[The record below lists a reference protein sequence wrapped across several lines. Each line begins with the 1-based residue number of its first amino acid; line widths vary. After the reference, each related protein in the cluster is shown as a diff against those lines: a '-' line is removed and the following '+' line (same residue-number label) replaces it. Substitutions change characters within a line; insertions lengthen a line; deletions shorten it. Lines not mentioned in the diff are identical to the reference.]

1 MKKYSNLAIIIY
13 TCLIGSSIAQ
23 NQGTMQTITI
33 PDGLSNTNVQ
43 SIYEDRFGYIWI
55 MTMDGLNR
63 YDGNK
68 IKIYRN
74 DPDEP
79 NSLSA
84 NTTFCAEED
93 KDGYLW
99 IGGVNE
105 ANRYDYATDSFKS
118 FRFTSAAS
126 NENGQRI
133 ISLFTDSD
141 GRIWAGT
148 LGGTIHRFF
157 KETQTFDLIYH
168 TNNTD
173 ANYTGEIWG
182 ITQLKNGKILF
193 SNQQQGIFQYDESS
207 GKLTDFFLD
216 KDISPKKIIRI
227 QEDDDGT
234 IWFSGADIIIKFNP
248 NFYSYEILKD
258 FQILPKIYHLGYH
271 KVSDENYLFIS
282 EPFGL
287 IRYNPKTNKII
298 EKIPTDLAP
307 YWFITDK
314 FGIIWIAAHGGVIKY
329 DPQTM
334 PFQSLHFISNTNQ
347 GNRNINLINI
357 QFDNMNMES
366 FWAMSTDH
374 SLINY
379 NLNNGTTKL
388 VSFELPSF
396 YKDLIPDNFTKD
408 RDNNFYLSINNH
420 SGILKYNLKEKEAS
434 EMTNLPYTL
443 NQRIEISD
451 LVIDQNNNLILASN
465 GGVVLSEL
473 SKNNQIVV
481 PSFANFPYP
490 LKTRKVLQDALQDAI
505 PIALITEANENKK
518 YSIDFSLDKETKV
531 LIHCMGEGRLD
542 EPAQTMFDFGTLSAG
557 NGTIIFSMQDF
568 LKTYHAG
575 GGLKNR
581 REYAILKL
589 QPGNYNLKYTL
600 DSGHSYP
607 NFNQP
612 VPADSSLYGIQVY
625 GISDDHYSILEKDF
639 SELNRKKVLPIQGT
653 NDIELSRKYSNS
665 IYISS
670 FSRGLIRY
678 NLSDQTFVQYTF
690 GPLNIENKKNF
701 IQSSYE
707 DITGN
712 VWISTQQGLILLN
725 PDNGKWR
732 VFTEKDGLPSNTILN
747 TIEDKNGNLWIISLG
762 GLSKFNKKDPA
773 DKWNFVNYDTRD
785 GLSGYSFKGN
795 PLRTS
800 DGKILFIVGDVVH
813 SFQPG
818 TSNPVTPNVVV
829 NDFKISDAS
838 VFSPDSPIRL
848 KKSLMETKYID
859 LPYNLNDL
867 SFNFSVIHYARP
879 YKNKILYKLEG
890 FNQDWIESELGTAT
904 FTNLEP
910 GEYDFKIRGIS
921 ADGLQNEQ
929 DTSIKINITPPWW
942 RTTAAYIGYVLF
954 LGLIIFAMDRIQ
966 RRRLLAKERSATAI
980 REAELRAQLA
990 EAENERKTEELE
1002 EARQLQLSM
1011 LPKELPKL
1019 PHLDIAVY
1027 MKTATEVG
1035 GDYYDFHVGMDGS
1048 LTVVIGD
1055 ATGHGMKAGT
1065 MVTTAKSLFNSYAP
1079 NPDIL
1084 YSFSE
1089 ITRCIKQMNMGKM
1102 SMCMTMLKIQDS
1114 RMQMSSA
1121 GMPPSFIFRRD
1132 TRIVEEHLMQGVPLG
1147 TMKKFSYKI
1156 IDTKLQPGDTI
1167 LLLTDGLPELQNDN
1181 EELFGY
1187 KRVRNIFEE
1196 VAEKSPDEIISSL
1209 KDDGSAWISDKE
1221 PEDDV
1226 TFVVIKVKK

>member
-1 MKKYSNLAIIIY
+1 MKKYNYSIIVI
-13 TCLIGSSIAQ
+13 CSFLIGSLFAQ
-23 NQGTMQTITI
+23 NTGSMQSITI

-74 DPDEP
+74 DPDDP

-99 IGGVNE
+99 IGGINV

-118 FRFTSAAS
+118 FRLTSAAG
-126 NENGQRI
+126 NENGQRV
-133 ISLFTDSD
+133 ISLFSDSE

-148 LGGTIHRFF
+148 MGGTIHRFF
-157 KETQTFDLIYH
+157 KETQTFNLIYH
-168 TNNTD
+168 SNNID
-173 ANYTGEIWG
+173 SKYAGEVWC

-193 SNQQQGIFQYDESS
+193 SNQQQGIYQYDESS
-207 GKLTDFFLD
+207 DKLTDFFLD
-216 KDISPKKIIRI
+216 KDFSPKKIIRI
-227 QEDDDGT
+227 QEDDDGS
-234 IWFSGADIIIKFNP
+234 IWFSGSNIIIKYNP
-248 NFYSYEILKD
+248 NFYSYEILKQ
-258 FQILPKIYHLGYH
+258 FQILPQIYHLGFH
-271 KVSDENYLFIS
+271 KVSDDNYLFIS

-287 IRYNPKTNKII
+287 MRYNPKTNKIV
-298 EKIPTDLAP
+298 ETIPTELAP

-334 PFQSLHFISNTNQ
+334 PIQSLHLISKTTQDNH
-347 GNRNINLINI
+347 NISLTNI

-366 FWAMSTDH
+366 IWALSTDNN
-374 SLINY
+374 LIHY
-379 NLNNGTTKL
+379 NLNNGSIKHI
-388 VSFELPSF
+388 SFTPPYP
-396 YKDLIPDNFTKD
+396 YKDLLPGNFTKD
-408 RDNNFYLSINNH
+408 RENNFYLSVNNH
-420 SGILKYNLKEKEAS
+420 SGIIKYNLNKKEAS
-434 EMTNLPYTL
+434 EITNLPYVL
-443 NQRIEISD
+443 NQRTEISD
-451 LVIDQNNNLILASN
+451 LVIDQNNNLILATN
-465 GGVVLSEL
+465 LGVIFSEL
-473 SKNNQIVV
+473 ARNNQIII
-481 PSFANFPYP
+481 PSIANQSYP
-490 LKTRKVLQDALQDAI
+490 LKTQKIVQDAI
-505 PIALITEANENKK
+505 KDATQIALITKANENEK

-542 EPAQTMFDFGTLSAG
+542 EPAQQMFDYGILRSEDG
-557 NGTIIFSMQDF
+557 NIIFGMQDF
-568 LKTYHAG
+568 LKTRHAG

-589 QPGNYNLKYTL
+589 QPGNYNLKYTM

-607 NFNQP
+607 DFNTTMP
-612 VPADSSLYGIQVY
+612 SDSALYGIQVY
-625 GISDDHYSILEKDF
+625 GISDNNYTTLEKIF
-639 SELNRKKVLPIQGT
+639 SETDSDKALSFEGA
-653 NDIELSRKYSNS
+653 NDIEISRKYGNS

-670 FSRGLIRY
+670 FTQGLFRY
-678 NLSDQTFVQYTF
+678 NLTDKSFTHYTF
-690 GPLNIENKKNF
+690 GELNRDNSKNVV
-701 IQSSYE
+701 QSCYE

-712 VWISTQQGLILLN
+712 VWVSTKQGLILLN
-725 PDNGKWR
+725 PGNGKWR

-747 TIEDKNGNLWIISLG
+747 TIEDNSGNLWILSLG
-762 GLSKFNKKDPA
+762 GISKFNKNEPA

-795 PLRTS
+795 PLRTP

-813 SFQPG
+813 SFLPG
-818 TSNPVTPNVVV
+818 TSNPVKPNVVI
-829 NDFKISDAS
+829 NDFKISDVS

-848 KKSLMETKYID
+848 EKSLMETKNINLSYG
-859 LPYNLNDL
+859 LNDL

-879 YKNKILYKLEG
+879 YKNKIFYKLEG
-890 FNQDWIESELGTAT
+890 FNQDWLESELGTAT
-904 FTNLEP
+904 FTNLDP
-910 GEYDFKIRGIS
+910 GNYEFKVRGIS
-921 ADGLQNEQ
+921 ADGLQNEK

-942 RTTAAYIGYVLF
+942 RTTAAYIGYILL
-954 LGLIIFAMDRIQ
+954 LGLIIFAMDRFQ

-990 EAENERKTEELE
+990 EAENERQTKELE

-1035 GDYYDFHVGMDGS
+1035 GDYYDFHVGMDGT

-1114 RMQMSSA
+1114 RLKMSSA

-1147 TMKKFSYKI
+1147 TMNKFSYKI
-1156 IDTKLQPGDTI
+1156 IDTKLKPGDTI

-1196 VAEKSPDEIISSL
+1196 IAEKSPEEIINQL
-1209 KDDGSAWISDKE
+1209 KEDGSDWVSDKD

-1226 TFVVIKVKK
+1226 TFVVIKVK

>member
-1 MKKYSNLAIIIY
+1 MKKFYLGFYFICSIHL
-13 TCLIGSSIAQ
+13 IAQ
-23 NQGTMQTITI
+23 TTGSMQSITI

-43 SIYEDRFGYIWI
+43 CIYEDRFGYIWI

-74 DPDEP
+74 DPDDP

-105 ANRYDYATDSFKS
+105 TNRYDYATDSFKS
-118 FRFTSAAS
+118 FRLTSAAG
-126 NENGQRI
+126 NENGQRV
-133 ISLFTDSD
+133 ISLFTDSN

-168 TNNTD
+168 TINVD
-173 ANYTGEIWG
+173 PKYSGEVWC

-193 SNQQQGIFQYDESS
+193 SNRQQGIFQYDESS

-216 KDISPKKIIRI
+216 KDFSPKKIIRI

-234 IWFSGADIIIKFNP
+234 IWFSGEDVIVKYNP
-248 NFYSYEILKD
+248 NFYSYEILKQ

-287 IRYNPKTNKII
+287 IRYNPKTSKILETI
-298 EKIPTDLAP
+298 QTDLAP
-307 YWFITDK
+307 YWFMTDK

-329 DPQTM
+329 DPHTM
-334 PFQSLHFISNTNQ
+334 PFQSLHLISNTNQ
-347 GNRNINLINI
+347 GSRNINLVNI

-366 FWAMSTDH
+366 IWAMSTDN

-379 NLNNGTTKL
+379 NLRNGDTKR
-388 VSFELPSF
+388 VSFELPSL
-396 YKDLIPDNFTKD
+396 YKDLMSDNFIKD
-408 RDNNFYLSINNH
+408 RDNNFYFSLNNH

-434 EMTNLPYTL
+434 EMTNLSYAFD
-443 NQRIEISD
+443 QRIEISD
-451 LVIDQNNNLILASN
+451 LVIDQNNNLILSSN
-465 GGVVLSEL
+465 EGAILSEL
-473 SKNNQIVV
+473 AKNNQIVI
-481 PSFANFPYP
+481 PSVANFPYP
-490 LKTRKVLQDALQDAI
+490 QKTQKVIQDALVNAI
-505 PIALITEANENKK
+505 PIALITEANENQK

-542 EPAQTMFDFGTLSAG
+542 EPAQQMFDFGTLSTENG
-557 NGTIIFSMQDF
+557 NVIFSMQDY
-568 LKTYHAG
+568 LKTRHAG

-581 REYAILKL
+581 REYAILIL
-589 QPGNYNLKYTL
+589 QPGNYNLKYTM

-607 NFNQP
+607 NFNAA
-612 VPADSSLYGIQVY
+612 VPSDSALYGIQVY
-625 GISDDHYSILEKDF
+625 GISDDFYSTLENML
-639 SELNRKKVLPIQGT
+639 SETDSEKVLAFEGA
-653 NDIELSRKYSNS
+653 NDIEISRKYGNS

-670 FSRGLIRY
+670 FTQGLFRY
-678 NLSDQTFVQYTF
+678 NISDQSYTQYTF
-690 GPLNIENKKNF
+690 GQLTKDNNKNVV
-701 IQSSYE
+701 QSCYE

-712 VWISTQQGLILLN
+712 VWVSTKQGLILLN

-747 TIEDKNGNLWIISLG
+747 TIEDNSGNLWIISLG
-762 GLSKFNKKDPA
+762 GISKFNKNEPA

-795 PLRTS
+795 PLRTP

-813 SFQPG
+813 SFLPG
-818 TSNPVTPNVVV
+818 TSNSVAPNVVI
-829 NDFKISDAS
+829 NDFKISDVS

-848 KKSLMETKYID
+848 DKSLMETKNINLSYS
-859 LPYNLNDL
+859 LNDL

-879 YKNKILYKLEG
+879 YKNKMLYKLEG
-890 FNQDWIESELGTAT
+890 FNQNWIESELGTAT
-904 FTNLEP
+904 FTNLDP
-910 GEYDFKIRGIS
+910 GNYEFKVRGIS
-921 ADGLQNEQ
+921 ADGLQNAQ

-942 RTTAAYIGYVLF
+942 RTTAAYIGYILL

-990 EAENERKTEELE
+990 ESENERKTKELE

-1035 GDYYDFHVGMDGS
+1035 GDYYDFHVGLDGT

-1084 YSFSE
+1084 YSFQE
-1089 ITRCIKQMNMGKM
+1089 ITRCIKQMNLGKM
-1102 SMCMTMLKIQDS
+1102 SMCMTMLKIQDD

-1132 TRIVEEHLMQGVPLG
+1132 TRTVEEHLMQGMPLG
-1147 TMKKFSYKI
+1147 TMDNFLYKI
-1156 IDTKLQPGDTI
+1156 QDTTLKSGDTI
-1167 LLLTDGLPELQNDN
+1167 LLLTDGLPELQNKN
-1181 EELFGY
+1181 GELFGY
-1187 KRVRNIFEE
+1187 KRVRNLFEE
-1196 VAEKSPDEIISSL
+1196 VAEKNPENIINQL
-1209 KDDGSAWISDKE
+1209 KNDGSAWIKNAD
-1221 PEDDV
+1221 PDDDV
-1226 TFVVIKVKK
+1226 TFVVIKVK